1 MSLFRKML
9 SAIIV
14 TKPDHPNEQ
23 EDETIE
29 INEPPSYEHTLQEF
43 RNCMDFTER
52 SFPSNS
58 AKAVYLTTLAGND
71 ELLRDI
77 VGPFHATKDDE
88 LPAIL
93 GQAPYERITDSK
105 VCIKDIL
112 SGKAVIFYQN
122 EAYSVD
128 IANSVGRSIVQSETE
143 TVIAGP
149 HDGFVENLSQN
160 LSVIRKRIRSTHLK
174 IIRLQ
179 VGEITKTDVVVIYLE
194 DIANKDYVDLLVER
208 IQSVEVDSVFEA
220 NMLVQLIDDNPNSVF
235 PQFMTTERPDSIC
248 SKILGGRIACFVDGS
263 PTGISAPTSFFEFFS
278 SPDDYY
284 QRWHL
289 GTALRLL
296 RFFGFIIT
304 IGFTALYV
312 SVTTFHYE
320 MIPHTMLLNLTESR
334 NKVPFPPLIEALLME
349 ATIELLR
356 EAGARLPTKIGQTIG
371 IVGGIVIGQA
381 AVQAGFT
388 SNILIIAVAS
398 SAIASFTIPSYIMS
412 ATLRLIRFGLIMMAG
427 FLGNLGLLIGM
438 GILMIHIAGV
448 TNLGA
453 SYLTPLAPMNKKDW
467 LDTFVRGPFAMLNK
481 RPSEARSVNSTKQKK
496 KK

>member
-1 MSLFRKML
+1 ML
-9 SAIIV
+9 V
-14 TKPDHPNEQ
+14 TKPDPPTHQSPA
-23 EDETIE
+23 ETE
-29 INEPPSYEHTLQEF
+29 SNEPPSFEHTQNEF
-43 RNCMDFTER
+43 RDCMDFTER
-52 SFPSNS
+52 TFPSNS
-58 AKAVYLTTLAGND
+58 AKAVYLVTLAGND
-71 ELLRDI
+71 ELLREVI
-77 VGPFHATKDDE
+77 GPLSTAKDDA

-93 GQAPYERITDSK
+93 EQSPYSRVTDSK

-112 SGKAVIFYQN
+112 SGRAVIFFQN

-128 IANSVGRSIVQSETE
+128 IAHPVGRSIEQSETE

-149 HDGFVENLSQN
+149 HDGFVENIGQN
-160 LSVIRKRIRSTHLK
+160 LGSVRKRIRSSHLK
-174 IIRLQ
+174 AIRLQ
-179 VGEITKTDVVVIYLE
+179 VGEITKTDVVLIYLE
-194 DIANKDYVDLLVER
+194 DIANKDYVNTLVER
-208 IQSVEVDSVFEA
+208 IQSVEIDAVFEA

-235 PQFMTTERPDSIC
+235 PQYMTTERPDSIC
-248 SKILGGRIACFVDGS
+248 SKILSGRVACFVDGS
-263 PTGISAPTSFFEFFS
+263 PSGISAPTSFFEFFS

-289 GTALRLL
+289 GTALRML
-296 RFFGFIIT
+296 RFLGFVIT
-304 IGFTALYV
+304 IGFTSLYV

-349 ATIELLR
+349 TTIELLR
-356 EAGARLPTKIGQTIG
+356 EAGARLPTKIGQTLG

-412 ATLRLIRFGLIMMAG
+412 ATLRLIRFGLIIMAG

-438 GILMIHIAGV
+438 GILIIHIAGV
-448 TNLGA
+448 TNLGS
-453 SYLTPLAPMNKKDW
+453 SYLSPLAPMNKKDW
-467 LDTFVRGPFAMLNK
+467 LDTFIRGPLAVLNK
-481 RPSEARSVNSTKQKK
+481 RPSQSRSANATKQKMK
-496 KK
+496 K